1 MIHRPLNLRAYLAAR
16 ILGLLLATAAAAAA
30 FASLAPPADALPL
43 YASREG
49 RNCISCHFDPNGSAM
64 RNEFG
69 FNYGKNRHS
78 MGEEERWS
86 KVMVDPQ
93 LNDWIRL
100 GLDTR
105 IMYYASHTVGSGR
118 VETSTFFPMEG
129 NLRVAIQPHDYLTI
143 VGTHG
148 LVVES
153 PGFPDSYV
161 ARELYGLFHGFAK
174 DLYIQVGRFR
184 LPFGLRQED
193 HTSLVRTPLILPYD
207 SQKEDAGIE
216 VGAIG
221 TNWFGEVSFTNG
233 SEPFAQNANTMAAK
247 VGRTS
252 RAFQFGVSGYDKVW
266 ANLPDIYRWGLYA
279 STTRGPFTLLGEYV
293 ADDFNPDVSSKAA
306 FTEVVYRA
314 SRGIFLRA
322 KLDYFGPPSGPSPQE
337 AVRRYLVEADIN
349 PIPFTNVKIS
359 YRRYNFGGASDQD
372 EVFTML
378 FIPF

>member
-1 MIHRPLNLRAYLAAR
+1 VNGRALGPRITFAARLLSSLLAIVALAA
-16 ILGLLLATAAAAAA
+16 
-30 FASLAPPADALPL
+30 PADAFPL

-64 RNEFG
+64 RNDFG

-78 MGEEERWS
+78 MGEEEKWS
-86 KVMVDPQ
+86 KVTVDPQ

-105 IMYYASHTVGSGR
+105 IMYYASHVDGSSQ
-118 VETSTFFPMEG
+118 VTSSTFFPMEG
-129 NLRVAIQPHDYLTI
+129 ALRVAITPHDYLTI

-193 HTSLVRTPLILPYD
+193 HTSFTRAYLPYD
-207 SQKEDAGIE
+207 SQREDAGIE

-221 TNWFGEVSFTNG
+221 NNWFGEASFTNG
-233 SEPFAQNANTMAAK
+233 GDPFNQRAGTFVGK
-247 VGRTS
+247 VGRAST
-252 RAFQFGVSGYDKVW
+252 AFQFGLSGYQGTGFVSGS
-266 ANLPDIYRWGLYA
+266 NRHRWSLYA
-279 STTRGPFTLLGEYV
+279 STTRGAFTFLGEYV
-293 ADDFNPDVSSKAA
+293 ASDFKPDESEKAA
-306 FTEVVYRA
+306 FTELVYRV
-314 SRGIFLRA
+314 SRGVNLRA
-322 KLDYFGPPSGPSPQE
+322 KLDYFGPESGDPFVGV
-337 AVRRYLVEADIN
+337 ARRYLAEVDIN
-349 PIPFTNVKIS
+349 PMPFTDIKVS
-359 YRRYNFGGASDQD
+359 YRRYNYDDAADMD
-372 EVFTML
+372 EYFAML